1 MRSIALSES
10 NRSVPLRYSRAGPLP
25 IVSKIGYS
33 MFEDTIAERVRPL
46 AQAFN
51 DGGLTRLKVRDG
63 EFEVEFR
70 RAPATASAAA
80 ATARQGNEPAPARAM
95 DAILADVVGI
105 VRFLRPAVTE
115 GMALEGDR
123 ELAFVET
130 LGIRNAVRSRG
141 AGRIVMIYVTDGQ
154 PVEYGQPLFAIER

>member
-1 MRSIALSES
+1 
-10 NRSVPLRYSRAGPLP
+10 
-25 IVSKIGYS
+25 

-46 AQAFN
+46 AQAFQN
-51 DGGLTRLKVRDG
+51 GGLARLRVRDG

-70 RAPATASAAA
+70 RAPAAGVAASAPRPA
-80 ATARQGNEPAPARAM
+80 NEPAPARPV
-95 DAILADVVGI
+95 DAILADVVGV
-105 VRFLRPAVTE
+105 VRLLRPPVTE
-115 GMALEGDR
+115 GMAIEGDR

-141 AGRIVMIYVTDGQ
+141 AGRVAMVYVTDGQ

>member
-1 MRSIALSES
+1 
-10 NRSVPLRYSRAGPLP
+10 
-25 IVSKIGYS
+25 
-33 MFEDTIAERVRPL
+33 VRPL

-70 RAPATASAAA
+70 RAPVAGTPLAAA
-80 ATARQGNEPAPARAM
+80 ARAASEPAPARPVE
-95 DAILADVVGI
+95 AILADVVGI

-115 GMALEGDR
+115 GMAVEGDR

-130 LGIRNAVRSRG
+130 LGIRNPVRSRG
-141 AGRIVMIYVTDGQ
+141 PGRVAMIYVTDGQ
-154 PVEYGQPLFAIER
+154 PVEYGQPLFAVER

>member
-1 MRSIALSES
+1 
-10 NRSVPLRYSRAGPLP
+10 
-25 IVSKIGYS
+25 

-63 EFEVEFR
+63 EFEVELR
-70 RAPATASAAA
+70 RAPASAAA
-80 ATARQGNEPAPARAM
+80 AAARGAAAEPAPARAV

-105 VRFLRPAVTE
+105 VRFLRPPVVE
-115 GMALEGDR
+115 GMELEADR
-123 ELAFVET
+123 ELAYVET
-130 LGIRNAVRSRG
+130 LGIRNSVRSRG
-141 AGRIVMIYVTDGQ
+141 AGRLAMIYVTDGQ

>member
-1 MRSIALSES
+1 
-10 NRSVPLRYSRAGPLP
+10 
-25 IVSKIGYS
+25 

-46 AQAFN
+46 AQAFT
-51 DGGLTRLKVRDG
+51 DGGLTRLTVREG

-70 RAPATASAAA
+70 RAPATAAAA
-80 ATARQGNEPAPARAM
+80 AVAPANDVAPARPM
-95 DAILADVVGI
+95 DAILADVVGVAALLVVGI
-105 VRFLRPAVTE
+105 GTAGGPPITE
-115 GMALEGDR
+115 GMALDADR

-141 AGRIVMIYVTDGQ
+141 PGRVAMIYVTDGQ

>member
-1 MRSIALSES
+1 
-10 NRSVPLRYSRAGPLP
+10 
-25 IVSKIGYS
+25 

-51 DGGLTRLKVRDG
+51 DGGLTRLRVRDG

-70 RAPATASAAA
+70 RAPSAGAAPAGSRPAS
-80 ATARQGNEPAPARAM
+80 EPAPARPV
-95 DAILADVVGI
+95 DAILADVVG
-105 VRFLRPAVTE
+105 VMRFLRPAISE

-123 ELAFVET
+123 ELAYVET
-130 LGIRNAVRSRG
+130 LGIRNPVRSRG
-141 AGRIVMIYVTDGQ
+141 PGRVAMVYVTDGQ

>member
-1 MRSIALSES
+1 
-10 NRSVPLRYSRAGPLP
+10 
-25 IVSKIGYS
+25 

-51 DGGLTRLKVRDG
+51 DGGLTRLRVRDG

-70 RAPATASAAA
+70 RAPASLAASAAVRPANGPA
-80 ATARQGNEPAPARAM
+80 AARSV

-105 VRFLRPAVTE
+105 VHFLRPAVSE

-141 AGRIVMIYVTDGQ
+141 PGRVAMIYVTDGQ

>member
-1 MRSIALSES
+1 MRSIALSED

-25 IVSKIGYS
+25 IVSKFGYS

-46 AQAFN
+46 AQAFT
-51 DGGLTRLKVRDG
+51 DGGLTRLTVRDG

-70 RAPATASAAA
+70 RAPVVAAA
-80 ATARQGNEPAPARAM
+80 AVTPRSAGEPAPARPV
-95 DAILADVVGI
+95 DAILADVVGV
-105 VRFLRPAVTE
+105 VRFLRPAVNE
-115 GMALEGDR
+115 GMTLDADR

-141 AGRIVMIYVTDGQ
+141 PGRVAMIYVTDGQ

>member
-1 MRSIALSES
+1 
-10 NRSVPLRYSRAGPLP
+10 
-25 IVSKIGYS
+25 
-33 MFEDTIAERVRPL
+33 MFENTIAERVRPL
-46 AQAFN
+46 AQAFS
-51 DGGLTRLKVRDG
+51 DGSLTRLTVRDG

-70 RAPATASAAA
+70 RAPASVAARAAA
-80 ATARQGNEPAPARAM
+80 AAKAAEPVAARPV
-95 DAILADVVGI
+95 DAILSDVVGI

-115 GMALEGDR
+115 GMSLDADR

-141 AGRIVMIYVTDGQ
+141 AGKVAMIYVTDGQ

>member
-1 MRSIALSES
+1 
-10 NRSVPLRYSRAGPLP
+10 
-25 IVSKIGYS
+25 

-70 RAPATASAAA
+70 RAPANATDPAAA
-80 ATARQGNEPAPARAM
+80 ARTASEPAPARPM

-105 VRFLRPAVTE
+105 VRFLRPAMTE

-141 AGRIVMIYVTDGQ
+141 PGRVAMIYVTDGQ

>member
-1 MRSIALSES
+1 
-10 NRSVPLRYSRAGPLP
+10 
-25 IVSKIGYS
+25 

-46 AQAFN
+46 AEAFS
-51 DGGLTRLKVRDG
+51 DGGLTRLTVRDG

-70 RAPATASAAA
+70 RAPATAGTSAAA
-80 ATARQGNEPAPARAM
+80 SGPANEPARARPV

-105 VRFLRPAVTE
+105 VCFLRPPVTE
-115 GMALEGDR
+115 GMVLEGDR

-130 LGIRNAVRSRG
+130 LGIRNPVRSRG
-141 AGRIVMIYVTDGQ
+141 PGRIAMIYVTDGQ

>member
-1 MRSIALSES
+1 
-10 NRSVPLRYSRAGPLP
+10 
-25 IVSKIGYS
+25 

-51 DGGLTRLKVRDG
+51 DGGLTRLKVREG

-70 RAPATASAAA
+70 RAPASIAAPGTAPRSA
-80 ATARQGNEPAPARAM
+80 NEPAPARDV

-115 GMALEGDR
+115 GMTVEGDR

-141 AGRIVMIYVTDGQ
+141 PGRIAMIYVTDGQ

>member
-1 MRSIALSES
+1 
-10 NRSVPLRYSRAGPLP
+10 
-25 IVSKIGYS
+25 

-51 DGGLTRLKVRDG
+51 DGGLTRLKVREGD
-63 EFEVEFR
+63 FEVEFR
-70 RAPATASAAA
+70 RAPASVAAPGA
-80 ATARQGNEPAPARAM
+80 APRAAGEPAPAREV

-115 GMALEGDR
+115 GMMVEGDR

-141 AGRIVMIYVTDGQ
+141 AGRIAMIYVTDGQ

>member
-1 MRSIALSES
+1 MRSIALSED

-25 IVSKIGYS
+25 IVSKFGYS

-46 AQAFN
+46 AQAFT
-51 DGGLTRLKVRDG
+51 DGGLTRLTVRDG

-70 RAPATASAAA
+70 RAPVPAAAA
-80 ATARQGNEPAPARAM
+80 ATANPAGEPAPARPV
-95 DAILADVVGI
+95 DAVLADVVGV

-115 GMALEGDR
+115 GMTLDADR

-141 AGRIVMIYVTDGQ
+141 PGRVAMIYVTDGQ

>member
-1 MRSIALSES
+1 
-10 NRSVPLRYSRAGPLP
+10 
-25 IVSKIGYS
+25 

-46 AQAFN
+46 AEAFTE
-51 DGGLTRLKVRDG
+51 GGLTRLTVRDG

-70 RAPATASAAA
+70 RAPAPAAA
-80 ATARQGNEPAPARAM
+80 AAAARPSSEPAPARPV
-95 DAILADVVGI
+95 DAILADVVGV

-115 GMALEGDR
+115 GMALEADR

-141 AGRIVMIYVTDGQ
+141 AGRVAMIYVTDGQ

>member
-1 MRSIALSES
+1 
-10 NRSVPLRYSRAGPLP
+10 
-25 IVSKIGYS
+25 

-46 AQAFN
+46 AAAFQ
-51 DGGLTRLKVRDG
+51 DGGLTRLRVRDG

-70 RAPATASAAA
+70 RAPAASVA
-80 ATARQGNEPAPARAM
+80 ATAPRAAGEPAPARPV
-95 DAILADVVGI
+95 DAILADVVGV
-105 VRFLRPAVTE
+105 VRLLRPPVTE
-115 GMALEGDR
+115 GMAIEGDR

-141 AGRIVMIYVTDGQ
+141 PGRVAMIYVTDGQ

>member
-1 MRSIALSES
+1 
-10 NRSVPLRYSRAGPLP
+10 
-25 IVSKIGYS
+25 

-51 DGGLTRLKVRDG
+51 DGGLTRLRVREG

-70 RAPATASAAA
+70 RAPTAVAASGSGA
-80 ATARQGNEPAPARAM
+80 ATANEPAAARAV

-105 VRFLRPAVTE
+105 VRFLRPAVNE
-115 GMALEGDR
+115 GMLLESDR
-123 ELAFVET
+123 ELAYVET

-141 AGRIVMIYVTDGQ
+141 PGRIAMIYVTDGQ

>member
-1 MRSIALSES
+1 
-10 NRSVPLRYSRAGPLP
+10 
-25 IVSKIGYS
+25 

-51 DGGLTRLKVRDG
+51 AGGLTRLKVRDG

-70 RAPATASAAA
+70 RAPSAAA
-80 ATARQGNEPAPARAM
+80 AASAASHPANEPAPARAM
-95 DAILADVVGI
+95 DAILADVVGV

-115 GMALEGDR
+115 GMALEADR

-130 LGIRNAVRSRG
+130 LGIRNPVRSRG
-141 AGRIVMIYVTDGQ
+141 AGRVAMIYVTDGQ